1 MEIQNVIPLNKDFT
15 SNLIHQ
21 SHSIMNQR
29 LTLEAFSQL
38 AGNLSGYP
46 FVKIVVDRKLNN
58 IYFINHAIYPFHA
71 DFIAERLMGITIDQ
85 LNADLDKYNHSFYF
99 EDNRRF
105 LLGLVSLNRR
115 NDKRFFLME
124 TVEVDNMNAVMIQSF
139 FETTKQFLDPS
150 IPFYFKPANHTQET
164 LIESIDKN
172 ILPRIYNHELFAT
185 ANFIALHA
193 GVSKGRLRA
202 FRNEEEYKKSKHTLE
217 WFDIIVMPRVPD
229 DIPRVS
235 GIINANHT
243 TPLSHTNVLA
253 SGWQIPNAIQIG
265 IFEKID
271 SENLNNQWVNYLV
284 NMNDSQ
290 IQLEK
295 IEKPSDIT
303 QKPAWTVHTI
313 RIESPEIINTPI
325 KQLSELRMTDRFRYG
340 TKAANIGEMHHI
352 VNNGSERLLGFYKIK
367 RPPRPNLLNHLTN
380 FLNVPESTELSV
392 LHKEAW
398 EFVRDKIDVP
408 NGIAIPFSIQQQT
421 LEGSAQIQQCI
432 GKLKMA
438 LELNSREIDAICIQ
452 LQRMI
457 REVRIPDKVRDYIDA
472 EIANHLGGVSTFVV
486 RSSSNAEDLDGFSA
500 AGIYESVIHVH
511 TSDDLFRA
519 IKDVWASLT
528 SPRSIRLMHQYGISL
543 DDCYMGVIIQEEL
556 KTEIGGVMVTT
567 NPMNPTDFRNIYIN
581 VSAKSV
587 VNVVQGAELPFQYL
601 YNTVEGGGRTLSL
614 GDAKEDLPDDKLK
627 MLQNLAIIGRLLQA
641 HFSKDYTFSTP
652 MDIEWVLP
660 HVDPERGVHDKHKF
674 SIVQLRP
681 YNK

>member
-1 MEIQNVIPLNKDFT
+1 MEIQNVIPINV
-15 SNLIHQ
+15 HQ
-21 SHSIMNQR
+21 VHSILNQR
-29 LTLEAFSQL
+29 LTLEVFSQL

-46 FVKIVVDRKLNN
+46 FVKIVVDRKLKN
-58 IYFINHAIYPFHA
+58 IHFINHAIYPFHA
-71 DFIAERLMGITIDQ
+71 DFIAERLMGISIDQ

-99 EDNRRF
+99 EPDRRF
-105 LLGLVSLNRR
+105 FLGLVSLNRR
-115 NDKRFFLME
+115 NDKRFFLLE
-124 TVEVDNMNAVMIQSF
+124 TVEVDNMNAMMIQYF
-139 FETTKQFLDPS
+139 YEFTKQYLEPS
-150 IPFYFKPANHTQET
+150 LPFYFKPANHQQEM
-164 LIESIDKN
+164 LIENVDKN
-172 ILPRIYNHELFAT
+172 LLPRIYNHELFAT
-185 ANFIALHA
+185 SNYIALHP

-202 FRNEEEYKKSKHTLE
+202 FRNEEDYKKNKHTIE
-217 WFDIIVMPRVPD
+217 WYDILVMPRVPD
-229 DIPRVS
+229 DIPRIS

-265 IFEKID
+265 ILEKID
-271 SENLNNQWVNYLV
+271 SENLNNQWVNYIV

-295 IEKPSDIT
+295 IEKPSELSH
-303 QKPAWTVHTI
+303 KPGWSVHTI
-313 RIESPEIINTPI
+313 RIESPEVINTPI

-352 VNNGSERLLGFYKIK
+352 LKNGSERLLGFYKVK
-367 RPPRPNLLNHLTN
+367 RPPRANLLQHLTN
-380 FLNVPESTELSV
+380 FLKVPAETDPSV

-398 EFVRDKIDVP
+398 EYVRQKIDVP
-408 NGIAIPFSIQQQT
+408 NGVAIPFSMQQQV
-421 LEGSAQIQQCI
+421 LEQSAQIQQCI

-438 LELNSREIDAICIQ
+438 LELNSREIDPICLQ

-457 REVRIPDKVRDYIDA
+457 RDVRIPEKVRDYIDA

-500 AGIYESVIHVH
+500 AGIYESVIHVQ
-511 TSDDLFRA
+511 TADDLFRA

-528 SPRSIRLMHQYGISL
+528 SPRSVRLMHQYGISL
-543 DDCYMGVIIQEEL
+543 DDCYMGVIVQEQL

-567 NPMNPTDFRNIYIN
+567 NPMNPADFRNIYIN

-614 GDAKEDLPDDKLK
+614 GDAKEDLPELKLK
-627 MLQNLAIIGRLLQA
+627 MLQDLAIVGRLLQA

-660 HVDPERGVHDKHKF
+660 HHDPERGFHDNHKI